1 MIMHFIR
8 TILTL
13 LVIYLALTGNLQAS
27 NVVVGVLVA
36 GAATLLLRPQPGRMD
51 LRRLP
56 AALWATIRYI
66 AILAA
71 DVVRSGVGVARI
83 VLDPKLPIRPG
94 IVAIASGCKS
104 ELATA
109 LSAHALSITPGELV
123 IGISEDGVLY
133 THCLDATHSAEYA
146 AQAQAMRRDLLSKI
160 FA

>member
-1 MIMHFIR
+1 MHYIR
-8 TILTL
+8 TILIL
-13 LVIYLALTGNLQAS
+13 LVIYLALTGNLQLS
-27 NVVVGVLVA
+27 NIVLGVLVA
-36 GAATLLLRPQPGRMD
+36 GIAALLLRPQPGRMN

-56 AALWATIRYI
+56 VAIWATIRYI
-66 AILAA
+66 AILAS
-71 DVVRSGVGVARI
+71 DVVRSGITVARI

-94 IVAIASGCKS
+94 IVAIESGCKS

-123 IGISEDGVLY
+123 IGIDEAGVLY
-133 THCLDATHSAEYA
+133 THCLDATHAAEYV

>member
-1 MIMHFIR
+1 MHIIR
-8 TILTL
+8 TILIL

-27 NVVVGVLVA
+27 NIVLGLLVA
-36 GAATLLLRPQPGRMD
+36 AVATLLLRPQPSGMD

-56 AALWATIRYI
+56 AALWATVRYL

-71 DVVRSGVGVARI
+71 DVVKSGVGVARI
-83 VLDPKLPIRPG
+83 VLDPALPIRPG
-94 IVAIASGCKS
+94 IIAIPSGCSS
-104 ELATA
+104 ELGAA

-123 IGISEDGVLY
+123 VGMDKEGVMY

-146 AQAQAMRRDLLSKI
+146 AEAQAMRRDLLSKI